1 MELTAAIKAL
11 EATASGST
19 VLAYTGSQLVQQR
32 MTPQAGDPTQQ
43 RMMMIMP
50 LVFTVMFINFPSGLA
65 LYWLVN
71 NILTIAQQMLLTRQ
85 AK

>member
-1 MELTAAIKAL
+1 MIAGTEIRIPVLTL
-11 EATASGST
+11 LMGLSM
-19 VLAYTGSQLVQQR
+19 LVQQR